1 MSKRFIYGLNIPFYP
16 ATLKIL
22 HTAFSHI
29 PSFRA
34 LNTLTVMLMGFRIP
48 GSDMTETMIHVRSAA
63 F

>member
-1 MSKRFIYGLNIPFYP
+1 LNIPFYP